1 MLKKSIYIILI
12 SIVVIIGLWFSFK
25 GVEWS
30 QIFKSLKDVKIWFVV
45 LQAFSMLIA
54 HLIRAERWRLMIS
67 ESNQIKS
74 TFTFTYTIIGYA
86 MSNLIP
92 RSGEAIRPLLLSK
105 KINRP
110 FTQIAATVIVE
121 RLLDGIVLLVL
132 ITFLIYSAKDKL
144 SVLFYGK
151 NEIELLLIIL
161 IPLIVVL
168 FFIWLIIKTKIGDLI
183 VGKIYLINI
192 KIGEFGKRIL
202 HDIRLGFKF
211 DNGTKYVKIIFYSI
225 IMWIFYGLVFYFGF
239 YAFDFKNMYFSDMFV
254 MLGATLIAVTIAP
267 TPGGAGLFH
276 YACISVLTKLYNIDN
291 NIAVAFTLITHFIP
305 YIFITVVG
313 LILMIKE
320 GVKFKFN
327 SE

>member
-132 ITFLIYSAKDKL
+132 ITF
-144 SVLFYGK
+144 
-151 NEIELLLIIL
+151 
-161 IPLIVVL
+161 
-168 FFIWLIIKTKIGDLI
+168 
-183 VGKIYLINI
+183 
-192 KIGEFGKRIL
+192 
-202 HDIRLGFKF
+202 
-211 DNGTKYVKIIFYSI
+211 
-225 IMWIFYGLVFYFGF
+225 
-239 YAFDFKNMYFSDMFV
+239 
-254 MLGATLIAVTIAP
+254 
-267 TPGGAGLFH
+267 
-276 YACISVLTKLYNIDN
+276 
-291 NIAVAFTLITHFIP
+291 
-305 YIFITVVG
+305 
-313 LILMIKE
+313 
-320 GVKFKFN
+320 
-327 SE
+327 